1 MTIRRYGKTKILG
14 LNFRFGT
21 SQAIPILRQN
31 IANGNIKY
39 SEHILEENERLDI
52 LAGKVYGDSSLY
64 WILAAC
70 SDIGFV
76 LQVPPG
82 TLIKIPD
89 INDVAKY
96 V

>member
-31 IANGNIKY
+31 IMNGNIKY
-39 SEHILEENERLDI
+39 QEYILEENERLDI
-52 LAGKVYGDSSLY
+52 LAGEFYGDSSLY
-64 WILAAC
+64 WVLAAC
-70 SDIGFV
+70 SDIGFA

-82 TLIKIPD
+82 TIIKIPD
-89 INDVAKY
+89 INDIAKY